1 MVTISPHS
9 SDEQDS
15 GTAWSF
21 TEASQECDAEII
33 LYYGGRTY
41 VCSEN
46 IYDHPLGSSIS
57 AHEAVGWSAPDK
69 RNTMDRCPVTTLGH
83 VGVHWSGPSPMGVRC
98 GGGWCQL
105 ATIR

>member
-46 IYDHPLGSSIS
+46 IYDHPQRHSFEDHNDYIHWTDDGHWERI
-57 AHEAVGWSAPDK
+57 HK
-69 RNTMDRCPVTTLGH
+69 R
-83 VGVHWSGPSPMGVRC
+83 
-98 GGGWCQL
+98 
-105 ATIR
+105 